1 MSNGLLFLILHENY
15 IVIGLLNTDINNP
28 HITRRNNT
36 SFLQLPCRQKNGRM
50 IIIPFFLDIIE
61 GILKEL
67 RGSCEY

>member
-15 IVIGLLNTDINNP
+15 IVIGLLNTDTNNP
-28 HITRRNNT
+28 HITRRNYT
-36 SFLQLPCRQKNGRM
+36 SFLELPCRQKNGRM

-61 GILKEL
+61 GVLKEL